1 LVKIKINEGK
11 RLRILIIENEIY
23 LAQSIATKLGER
35 GHICEM
41 CTSIKDATQNIDYDV
56 VLLSTNING
65 QDFNPV
71 IEIFKNS
78 IVILMISYISNDTVS
93 KPLAAGAKDYI
104 LKPFMIEELIR
115 KIDHYQDYERLK
127 KRNEAYEKYLSHSFE
142 NVTTE
147 HNHTSISLPL
157 FISSNFQ
164 KYADAFAFK
173 HAQVKNKPINFI
185 NLQDSKAIE
194 EIINAPMNGIL
205 YIINYSSL
213 KKNEKKRF
221 LELIEDKDVIVTS
234 NDKITDIDFPV
245 IEIKSENNIFDKSD
259 ILPIEDYVRFIVLH
273 YQHKYPDTELSKKLG
288 ISRKSLW
295 EKRKK
300 YDIIKKK

>member
-1 LVKIKINEGK
+1 LVKIKINEGR

-35 GHICEM
+35 GHVCEM
-41 CTSIKDATQNIDYDV
+41 CTSIKDAIQNTDYDV

-71 IEIFKNS
+71 IEIFNKS
-78 IVILMISYISNDTVS
+78 IVILMVSYISNDTVS

-127 KRNEAYEKYLSHSFE
+127 KRNEAYEKYLEHTFE
-142 NVTTE
+142 NVTTD
-147 HNHTSISLPL
+147 HNHNNITLPV

-173 HAQVKNKPINFI
+173 HAQVKNKPIYFV
-185 NLQDSKAIE
+185 NLQDVKAMN
-194 EIINAPMNGIL
+194 EIVSIPTNSII
-205 YIINYSSL
+205 YIIGFNVL
-213 KKNEKKRF
+213 KKNERKIF
-221 LELIEDKDVIVTS
+221 LELIADKQVIVTS
-234 NDKITDIDFPV
+234 NDKIVDIEFPV
-245 IEIKSENNIFDKSD
+245 IDIKSENSIFDKSD

-300 YDIIKKK
+300 YDIVKKK